1 MEPGVINLEEKIRLL
16 QSRPGSLSFAAVA
29 EELRLSGRSQEALR
43 VLDDGLRFHP
53 GLISARVIAA
63 QCKAELRRFA
73 DALSDLDLILEEA
86 PENLKARKLRAEIF
100 LLLNQHKPAMDELT
114 GIVSR
119 YPQDTES
126 VRALEK
132 LEDFLFGPVADSRFA
147 IRASVDAA
155 SRGPVE
161 EVSGFQV
168 SPVANLW
175 APAEPTGGVSFPVE
189 PEPAP
194 AVPAVQSDSE
204 PTFATRTI
212 AELYMR
218 QGLEA
223 KARKVL
229 ELLVH
234 QNPLDQWAREALRKL
249 NEQSRLSN
257 PGLSA
262 KTAGSSKKEKI
273 RRLERFLAAVR
284 RSS

>member
-1 MEPGVINLEEKIRLL
+1 MEPSVINLEEKVRLL

-29 EELRLSGRSQEALR
+29 EELRLGGRSQEALR

-100 LLLNQHKPAMDELT
+100 LLLNQHRPAMDELT

-155 SRGPVE
+155 PKAPVE

-175 APAEPTGGVSFPVE
+175 ASADPAVVATFPAEPD
-189 PEPAP
+189 PAP
-194 AVPAVQSDSE
+194 VPVVSNDTE

-257 PGLSA
+257 PALSA
-262 KTAGSSKKEKI
+262 KTARSSKKEKI